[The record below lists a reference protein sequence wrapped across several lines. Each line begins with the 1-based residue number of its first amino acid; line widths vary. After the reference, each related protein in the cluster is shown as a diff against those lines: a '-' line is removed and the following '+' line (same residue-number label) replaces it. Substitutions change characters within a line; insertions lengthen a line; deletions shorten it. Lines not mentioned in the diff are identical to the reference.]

1 MEVAKMRMGG
11 GGLEHEMLENEIWC
25 GVEKIGH
32 MKAQAHKIDW
42 LILYMYVYSLWYGHN
57 S

>member
-1 MEVAKMRMGG
+1 MRMGG
-11 GGLEHEMLENEIWC
+11 GGLEHEMLENENWC